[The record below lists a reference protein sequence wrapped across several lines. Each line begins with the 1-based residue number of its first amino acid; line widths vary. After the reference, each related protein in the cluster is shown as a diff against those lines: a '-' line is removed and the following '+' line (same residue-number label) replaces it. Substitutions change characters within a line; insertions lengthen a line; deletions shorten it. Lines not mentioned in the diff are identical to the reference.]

1 MSKEEAPQ
9 PVPQDDKAP
18 SDKVDYHE
26 DVEQRASVAEDA
38 DKGPQT
44 QYHKIDSEVAK
55 YAGGEAIHISPEE
68 NIRLR
73 KMIDKRVLLVMI
85 TTYFLQAID
94 KGTLSFASIMNMPGD
109 VGMALPDGKPGP
121 LWPWLTTCVYIGV
134 LVVEYPQNYI
144 IARVPVAKYLSFS
157 IMVWAIILGCHA
169 ATKNFA
175 GLVTVRT
182 LLGIF
187 ESACQPAFVVLSGMW
202 YRREE
207 QAARV
212 TYWYMMNGAQQI
224 VGGLLAYCF
233 TLINSGP
240 LRNWQWLFLS
250 YAIVSLIFGAFVGW
264 WMPDSPMR
272 AKCFSEQDKRLMVER
287 VRDNQTGIQNKTFKK
302 EQAIEALKD
311 PQTWCY
317 AGIQFCTTFPT
328 SGLGAF
334 ANVVIKNAFN
344 FSTLQTQLL
353 AMVLGFYIIIVLLGS
368 VYLVK
373 KWNQNIWIM
382 LGFVVPSFV
391 GTILIMTVPNTN
403 FSTSVG
409 LLICYYITL
418 SFWSAQT
425 LGLSMMSRNV
435 AGQTKKTFVI
445 ANNFIWWSAGNA
457 AGSQVFLAKE
467 APKYHTAFASHLG
480 CYGALVL
487 ILLYF
492 RWHLTRENN
501 RRDAMAAAGNREAAD
516 ERMVHAFED
525 LTDRENPNFRY
536 VV

>member
-1 MSKEEAPQ
+1 MSNVPETEGVVPKAASTHKEDIER
-9 PVPQDDKAP
+9 KA
-18 SDKVDYHE
+18 SLAE
-26 DVEQRASVAEDA
+26 DVS
-38 DKGPQT
+38 KGDQT
-44 QYHKIDSEVAK
+44 HYDKIDKELAK

-68 NIRLR
+68 STRLR

-85 TTYFLQAID
+85 VTYFLQAID
-94 KGTLSFASIMNMPGD
+94 KGTLSFASIMNMPAD

-121 LWPWLTTCVYIGV
+121 HWPWLTTCVYIGI
-134 LVVEYPQNYI
+134 LFVEYPQNYI

-157 IMVWAIILGCHA
+157 IVAWSIVLGCHA
-169 ATKNFA
+169 ATSSMA
-175 GLVTVRT
+175 GLITVRT

-207 QAARV
+207 QASRV

-240 LRNWQWLFLS
+240 LKNWQWLFLS
-250 YAIVSLIFGAFVGW
+250 YAIVSLIFGIFVGW

-272 AKCFSEQDKRLMVER
+272 AKCFSEEDKRLMIER

-334 ANVVIKNAFN
+334 ANVIIKGAFN
-344 FSTLQTQLL
+344 FSTLETQLL

-368 VYLVK
+368 VWLVK
-373 KWNQNIWIM
+373 KFNQNIYIM
-382 LGFVVPSFV
+382 LGFV
-391 GTILIMTVPNTN
+391 TVPNKN

-457 AGSQVFLAKE
+457 AGSQVFLARE
-467 APKYHTAFASHLG
+467 APKYHTAFATHLG
-480 CYGALVL
+480 CYSVLVL
-487 ILLYF
+487 ILIFF
-492 RWHLTRENN
+492 RWHLSRENK
-501 RRDAMAAAGNREAAD
+501 RRDEMAAAGVREAAD
-516 ERMVHAFED
+516 DRMVHAFED
-525 LTDRENPNFRY
+525 LTDKENPNFRY
-536 VV
+536 VL

>member
-1 MSKEEAPQ
+1 MSNVPETEGVPKAASTHKEDIER
-9 PVPQDDKAP
+9 KA
-18 SDKVDYHE
+18 SLAE
-26 DVEQRASVAEDA
+26 DVS
-38 DKGPQT
+38 KGDQT
-44 QYHKIDSEVAK
+44 QYHKIDKELAK

-68 NIRLR
+68 STRLR

-85 TTYFLQAID
+85 MTYFLQAID
-94 KGTLSFASIMNMPGD
+94 KGTLSFASIMNMPAD

-121 LWPWLTTCVYIGV
+121 HWPWLTTCVYIGI
-134 LVVEYPQNYI
+134 LFVEYPQNYI

-157 IMVWAIILGCHA
+157 IIAWSIVLGCHA
-169 ATKNFA
+169 ATSSMA
-175 GLVTVRT
+175 GLITVRT

-207 QAARV
+207 QASRV

-233 TLINSGP
+233 TLIGSGP
-240 LRNWQWLFLS
+240 LKNWQWLFLS
-250 YAIVSLIFGAFVGW
+250 YAIISLIFGIFVGW

-272 AKCFSEQDKRLMVER
+272 AKCFSEEDKRLMIER

-334 ANVVIKNAFN
+334 ANVIIKGAFN

-353 AMVLGFYIIIVLLGS
+353 AMVLGFYIIIVLLSS
-368 VYLVK
+368 VWLVK
-373 KWNQNIWIM
+373 KFNQNIYIM
-382 LGFVVPSFV
+382 LGFVVPSFI
-391 GTILIMTVPNTN
+391 GTILIMTVPNKN

-457 AGSQVFLAKE
+457 AGSQVFLARE
-467 APKYHTAFASHLG
+467 APKYHTAFATHLG
-480 CYGALVL
+480 CYAALVIIL
-487 ILLYF
+487 IYF
-492 RWHLTRENN
+492 RWHLSRENK
-501 RRDAMAAAGNREAAD
+501 RRDEMAAAGVREAAD
-516 ERMVHAFED
+516 DRMVHAFED
-525 LTDRENPNFRY
+525 LTDKENPNFRY
-536 VV
+536 VL

>member
-1 MSKEEAPQ
+1 MSHVESEANR
-9 PVPQDDKAP
+9 AAGRP
-18 SDKVDYHE
+18 SSTKD
-26 DVEQRASVAEDA
+26 DVERRTSIAEDA
-38 DKGPQT
+38 GKDVQAR
-44 QYHKIDSEVAK
+44 YDKIDKEVAK
-55 YAGGEAIHISPEE
+55 YAGSEAVFISPEE
-68 NIRLR
+68 STRLR
-73 KMIDKRVLLVMI
+73 RMIDKRVLVVMI

-94 KGTLSFASIMNMPGD
+94 KGTLSFASIMNMPAD
-109 VGMALPDGKPGP
+109 VGMALPDGKPDKN
-121 LWPWLTTCVYIGV
+121 WPWLTTCVYIGI
-134 LVVEYPQNYI
+134 LFVEYPQNYI

-157 IMVWAIILGCHA
+157 IIAWSLVLGCHA
-169 ATKNFA
+169 ATSNIK
-175 GLVTVRT
+175 GLITVRT

-207 QAARV
+207 QASRV
-212 TYWYMMNGAQQI
+212 TY
-224 VGGLLAYCF
+224 C
-233 TLINSGP
+233 
-240 LRNWQWLFLS
+240 
-250 YAIVSLIFGAFVGW
+250 
-264 WMPDSPMR
+264 
-272 AKCFSEQDKRLMVER
+272 EEDKRLMVER

-302 EQAIEALKD
+302 EQIYEAIKD

-317 AGIQFCTTFPT
+317 AAIQFCTTFPT

-334 ANVVIKNAFN
+334 ANIVIKEAFH

-373 KWNQNIWIM
+373 KWNQNIYTM
-382 LGFVVPSFV
+382 LGFVVPSFI
-391 GTILIMTVPNTN
+391 GTILIMTIKNTN

-467 APKYHTAFASHLG
+467 APTYHTAFSSHLG
-480 CYGALVL
+480 CYALLVIVL
-487 ILLYF
+487 VFF
-492 RWHLTRENN
+492 RWHLSRENKK
-501 RRDAMAAAGNREAAD
+501 RDELAAAGVREAAD
-516 ERMVHAFED
+516 DRMVHAFED

-536 VV
+536 VL

>member
-1 MSKEEAPQ
+1 MSNSPEPEAAP
-9 PVPQDDKAP
+9 KAP
-18 SDKVDYHE
+18 STHKEDIERKASLAE
-26 DVEQRASVAEDA
+26 DVS
-38 DKGPQT
+38 KGDQT
-44 QYHKIDSEVAK
+44 QYDKIDKELAK
-55 YAGGEAIHISPEE
+55 YAGSEAIHISPEE
-68 NIRLR
+68 STRLR
-73 KMIDKRVLLVMI
+73 KMIDKRVLVVMI

-94 KGTLSFASIMNMPGD
+94 KGTLSFASIMNMPAD

-121 LWPWLTTCVYIGV
+121 NWPWLTTCVYIGI
-134 LVVEYPQNYI
+134 LFVEYPQNYI

-157 IMVWAIILGCHA
+157 IVAWSIVLGCHA
-169 ATKNFA
+169 ATSNAA
-175 GLVTVRT
+175 GLITVRT

-207 QAARV
+207 QASRV

-233 TLINSGP
+233 TLIDSGP

-250 YAIVSLIFGAFVGW
+250 YAIISLIFGIFVGW

-272 AKCFSEQDKRLMVER
+272 AKCFSEEDKRLMIER

-334 ANVVIKNAFN
+334 ANVVIKEAFN

-368 VYLVK
+368 VWLVK
-373 KWNQNIWIM
+373 RFNQNIYIM
-382 LGFVVPSFV
+382 LGF
-391 GTILIMTVPNTN
+391 TVENTN

-457 AGSQVFLAKE
+457 AGSQVFLARE
-467 APKYHTAFASHLG
+467 APKYHTAFATHLG
-480 CYGALVL
+480 CYALLVI
-487 ILLYF
+487 ILVFF
-492 RWHLTRENN
+492 RWHLSRENK
-501 RRDAMAAAGNREAAD
+501 RRDELAAAGVREAAD
-516 ERMVHAFED
+516 DRMVHAFED

-536 VV
+536 VL